1 MKGYMVHIKIIVGSS
16 RPGRFGIQP
25 AEWIHALA
33 AKHQDAE
40 FELVD
45 LKEINL
51 PFLDEAV
58 PPLMGQYSQ
67 EHTKKW
73 SELLTNSDGF
83 IFVTPEYNHG
93 PSAVLKNAIDFA
105 AREWGYKPVSF
116 VSYGADAGGV
126 RAIEQLRQI
135 VSQVRMYDLSDFVA
149 IQNYWGQLNEK
160 GEFVPNQEQITAAEK
175 MLAQL
180 IFWTQVMKD
189 ARANLPASK

>member
-1 MKGYMVHIKIIVGSS
+1 M
-16 RPGRFGIQP
+16 
-25 AEWIHALA
+25 
-33 AKHQDAE
+33 
-40 FELVD
+40 
-45 LKEINL
+45 
-51 PFLDEAV
+51 
-58 PPLMGQYSQ
+58 
-67 EHTKKW
+67 
-73 SELLTNSDGF
+73 
-83 IFVTPEYNHG
+83 
-93 PSAVLKNAIDFA
+93 
-105 AREWGYKPVSF
+105 
-116 VSYGADAGGV
+116 SYGDDAGGV